1 MFDTTKFRRVRVVFF
16 RPPVRSTHAHG
27 ALYDSDLFPARFRPS
42 SYDANLRRY
51 DRAANSSDAQP
62 RDRHD
67 RVPLSIIRSQ
77 VGDDLRSTALTVNP
91 WSDHADARP
100 HITART
106 RWARAREEWA
116 CACSNSGCHAACNS
130 GKGAYAELA
139 LTAATSRPVR
149 GTRRAATVDR
159 VGFLVG
165 ALVAVAVQW
174 AIAGSRMGACT
185 ASAIAAPCMRR
196 RGESKR
202 GGGADE
208 HAP

>member
-1 MFDTTKFRRVRVVFF
+1 MACNNFII
-16 RPPVRSTHAHG
+16 PYG
-27 ALYDSDLFPARFRPS
+27 AAT
-42 SYDANLRRY
+42 
-51 DRAANSSDAQP
+51 
-62 RDRHD
+62 
-67 RVPLSIIRSQ
+67 SQ
-77 VGDDLRSTALTVNP
+77 VKQVGLTLYALRLQSRKPRNSL
-91 WSDHADARP
+91 WSAHADARP

-106 RWARAREEWA
+106 RWARAREL
-116 CACSNSGCHAACNS
+116 SGLAHAPIVAALPHALVAA
-130 GKGAYAELA
+130 GKRANAELA

-149 GTRRAATVDR
+149 GTRRAATVGR